1 MSAPE
6 QTDLG
11 QTNPG
16 QTFSGKDRRQDAGGW
31 NSAATLSRALP
42 FIQRHSGA
50 NIVVKFGGHAMST
63 PELTAEF
70 AKDIVLLQQVGVRP
84 VVVHGGGPQI
94 GSMLSRLDIK
104 TEFKDGLRV
113 SDMETVGVAEM
124 VLSGAINKSIV
135 SAINGAGGRAVGLSG
150 RDANLITAAPKGE
163 GLGFTGVPVAT
174 DTRVITTLTDAG
186 FIPVISPISADPNGD
201 GYNINAD
208 TAAGTLAAA
217 LDAARLLL
225 MTDVQG
231 VLDDKK
237 TLLTDLSRA
246 DVDRLIEDGT
256 AQGGMIP
263 KLQTA
268 QEAVAGGVEAVVI
281 LDGRRAHGLLVELFT
296 DEGAGTLIHA

>member
-1 MSAPE
+1 MSAE
-6 QTDLG
+6 V
-11 QTNPG
+11 
-16 QTFSGKDRRQDAGGW
+16 
-31 NSAATLSRALP
+31 LSRALP
-42 FIQRHSGA
+42 FIQRHAGA
-50 NIVVKFGGHAMST
+50 TIVIKFGGHAMST
-63 PELTAEF
+63 PELMAEF
-70 AKDIVLLQQVGVRP
+70 AKDIVLLAQVGVRP
-84 VVVHGGGPQI
+84 IVVHGGGPQI

-135 SAINGAGGRAVGLSG
+135 SAINCAGGRAVGISG
-150 RDANLITAAPKGE
+150 RDARLITAQPKAQ

-174 DTRVITTLTDAG
+174 DTRVLTTLADAG
-186 FIPVISPISADPNGD
+186 FIPVVSPISADASGD

-217 LDAARLLL
+217 LGATRMML
-225 MTDVQG
+225 MTDVEG
-231 VLDDKK
+231 VMDKDK
-237 TLLTDLSRA
+237 RLLTDLSRR
-246 DVDRLIEDGT
+246 DVQNLIDDGT

-263 KLQTA
+263 KLTTA
-268 QEAVAGGVEAVVI
+268 MDAVTGGVEAVII